1 LILLAAGL
9 SLNPAGTEAAPPAP
23 DRSLTATDTG
33 TTNLMVNPSTG
44 RLNLGLLTGTNAAAA
59 IANVPDLEPTTNAA
73 PADTAA
79 PSAADNA
86 AASTNAPD
94 ATDADATMDANGQP
108 QFDGTKKAD
117 VGVADLVPSASGLD
131 ALSRGDLEK
140 KVTTLSDD
148 LTLANTESEYFRQQ
162 WQDLRL
168 RDEALGVDALTVDER
183 KMEDKLVQAVKE
195 AYQSELRRREALL
208 LLDKL
213 MTTTTQLL
221 KTAPNYDPKTRADYE
236 VARRAS
242 RDYLAGHDGSA
253 IPLGLS
259 LSDAQVADSN
269 PKLNAVVLNVGKAQ
283 GVKEG
288 MPFFVYQN
296 NAQVGRV
303 KIVLARDLVSAA
315 LVESLQPNVTL
326 KVGDRVAVDAQ

>member
-1 LILLAAGL
+1 
-9 SLNPAGTEAAPPAP
+9 
-23 DRSLTATDTG
+23 
-33 TTNLMVNPSTG
+33 MVTPSTG
-44 RLNLGLLTGTNAAAA
+44 RLNLGQLTGTNAAAA
-59 IANVPDLEPTTNAA
+59 IADVPDLEPTTNAA
-73 PADTAA
+73 PAPAAPADHTAA
-79 PSAADNA
+79 TASAPGD
-86 AASTNAPD
+86 D
-94 ATDADATMDANGQP
+94 ATGSDAGTDANGQP
-108 QFDGTKKAD
+108 PFDGAKQAQ
-117 VGVADLVPSASGLD
+117 VGVADLVPSTNDLS
-131 ALSRGDLEK
+131 ALSREDLEK
-140 KVTTLSDD
+140 KVATLSDD

-168 RDEALGVDALTVDER
+168 RDEALGVDALTVDEQ
-183 KMEDKLVQAVKE
+183 KTEDRLVQAVKE
-195 AYQSELRRREALL
+195 LYQSEMRRREALL

-213 MTTTTQLL
+213 MTTTEQLL

>member
-1 LILLAAGL
+1 
-9 SLNPAGTEAAPPAP
+9 
-23 DRSLTATDTG
+23 
-33 TTNLMVNPSTG
+33 MVTPSTG
-44 RLNLGLLTGTNAAAA
+44 RLSLPELTGNAAAA

-73 PADTAA
+73 PADAAA

-117 VGVADLVPSASGLD
+117 VGVADLVPSSTGLG
-131 ALSRGDLEK
+131 ALSREDLEK

-183 KMEDKLVQAVKE
+183 KTEDRLVQAVKE
-195 AYQSELRRREALL
+195 LYQSEMRRREALL

-213 MTTTTQLL
+213 MTTTEQLL

-242 RDYLAGHDGSA
+242 RDYLAGHNGSA

-259 LSDAQVADSN
+259 LSDAQVADLN
-269 PKLNAVVLNVGKAQ
+269 PQLNAVVLNVGKAQ

-288 MPFFVYQN
+288 MPFLVFQN
-296 NAQVGRV
+296 NAQVATV
-303 KIVLARDLVSAA
+303 KIVLARDLVSAG
-315 LVESLQPNVTL
+315 LVENLQPNVTL

>member
-1 LILLAAGL
+1 
-9 SLNPAGTEAAPPAP
+9 
-23 DRSLTATDTG
+23 
-33 TTNLMVNPSTG
+33 MVNPSTG
-44 RLNLGLLTGTNAAAA
+44 RLSLGPLTGTNAAAA
-59 IANVPDLEPTTNAA
+59 IANVPDLEPTTNAV
-73 PADTAA
+73 P
-79 PSAADNA
+79 
-86 AASTNAPD
+86 
-94 ATDADATMDANGQP
+94 ATDADATMDANGAA
-108 QFDGTKKAD
+108 QFDGTRKSD
-117 VGVADLVPSASGLD
+117 VGVADLVPSANNLGS
-131 ALSRGDLEK
+131 LSREDLEK

-183 KMEDKLVQAVKE
+183 KTEDRLVQAVKE
-195 AYQSELRRREALL
+195 LYQSEMRRREALL

-213 MTTTTQLL
+213 MTTTEELL

-242 RDYLAGHDGSA
+242 RDYLAGRNGTA

-259 LSDAQVADSN
+259 LSDAQVADLN
-269 PKLNAVVLNVGKAQ
+269 PQLNAVVLNVGKAQ

-288 MPFFVYQN
+288 MPFFIYQN
-296 NAQVGRV
+296 NAQVGMV
-303 KIVLARDLVSAA
+303 KIVLARDLVSAG

-326 KVGDRVAVDAQ
+326 KVGDRVAVDTQ

>member
-1 LILLAAGL
+1 MILLAAGL

-33 TTNLMVNPSTG
+33 TTNLMVTPSTG
-44 RLNLGLLTGTNAAAA
+44 RLSLPELTGNAAAA

-73 PADTAA
+73 PAQAT
-79 PSAADNA
+79 PSPADNTA
-86 AASTNAPD
+86 VSTSAPGTDDSSSD
-94 ATDADATMDANGQP
+94 AGTDANGAP
-108 QFDGTKKAD
+108 QFDGTRKAD
-117 VGVADLVPSASGLD
+117 VGVADLVPSSTGLG
-131 ALSRGDLEK
+131 ALSREDLEK

-183 KMEDKLVQAVKE
+183 KTEDRLVQAVKE
-195 AYQSELRRREALL
+195 LYQSEMRRREALL

-213 MTTTTQLL
+213 MTTTEQLL

-242 RDYLAGHDGSA
+242 RDYLAGHNGSA

-259 LSDAQVADSN
+259 LSDAQVADLN
-269 PKLNAVVLNVGKAQ
+269 PQLNAVVLNVGKAQ

-288 MPFFVYQN
+288 MPFLVFQN
-296 NAQVGRV
+296 NAQVATV
-303 KIVLARDLVSAA
+303 KIVLARDLVSAG
-315 LVESLQPNVTL
+315 LVENLQPNVTL